1 MKIPRL
7 ETGSFFLQ
15 LVEEYILQ
23 YKSYNI
29 GDSFIKR
36 NISILNTETY
46 LNTEMSLVSGKQR
59 KSVEVFLGGISVST
73 QWAKRQLPGSDIKR
87 ISKKKFFKDQIFWVM

>member
-1 MKIPRL
+1 MNIPRL

-46 LNTEMSLVSGKQR
+46 LNTEMSLVSGK
-59 KSVEVFLGGISVST
+59 
-73 QWAKRQLPGSDIKR
+73 
-87 ISKKKFFKDQIFWVM
+87 